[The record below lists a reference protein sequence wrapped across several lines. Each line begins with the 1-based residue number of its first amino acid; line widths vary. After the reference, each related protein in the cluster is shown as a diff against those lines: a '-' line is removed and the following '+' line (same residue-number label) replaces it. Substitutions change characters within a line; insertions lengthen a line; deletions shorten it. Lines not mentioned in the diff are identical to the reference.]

1 MIVTPLRSR
10 QNLSCMILRTFVYL
24 SLLFFALP
32 VKGAPPRPNIILVV
46 TDNLGYG
53 DIGCFGST
61 VNRTPVLDQMATE
74 GVKLTGFC
82 VGSSVC
88 TPSRAAF
95 MTGCYPA
102 RVSLEMSGTRRV
114 VLQPVAQKGLAPDEV
129 TIAEILRAAGYAT
142 HCIGK
147 WHLGDQL
154 PFLPTSQ
161 GFDGWLGVP
170 YSEDMIATTGPRLG
184 EMWPPVPLVRN
195 ETVIEAPVDPDML
208 TQRYTEE
215 AVQYIK
221 ANKEA
226 PFFLYLPHA
235 VPGSS
240 TTAFASPSF
249 RENSQN
255 GIYGACI
262 EELDW
267 SMGELMKCLKEE
279 GIDENTLVIW
289 TSDNG
294 AFQGGRE
301 LPVGQNT
308 PLRGTGGSAYEGGFR
323 VPCIARWPGQ
333 IAAGHETH
341 ELVTSMDLFPTL
353 AKLAGSG
360 PPENRKI
367 DGLDVWPILSGEDG
381 AKTPHETFL
390 YYRTSQL
397 RAVRSGK
404 WKLHLPVNLFA
415 HPPGT
420 RTVFA
425 KEELYDLEADKE
437 ETTDLATKYPEVVA
451 RLKVIADEAR
461 EELGDAGRLGREQRP
476 AGWIDN
482 VEAFRMPGL
491 PGTRACPTDAEAIVT
506 TNVGLAHFAED
517 SKEGWA
523 QTSAVALD
531 PEYSKKLFVSP
542 LEGTAVIHNTATDPD
557 GKKGAALKTSKEYGD
572 LELHAEFLISEGSNS
587 GIYLMGRYEVQIL
600 DSFGKSDAELGV
612 HDCGAIYERWNE
624 EEEDKEKRG
633 YEGSVPR
640 TNASRPPG
648 EWQSLDIR
656 FQAPRFDEKGA
667 KLSDATFLSV
677 FLNGVLIH
685 ENETCTGPTR
695 GGMAKEA
702 ALGPI
707 MIQGNHGPV
716 AVRNVWVRPLEE

>member
-1 MIVTPLRSR
+1 
-10 QNLSCMILRTFVYL
+10 MILRLT
-24 SLLFFALP
+24 LLFSILAAFSSAQAES
-32 VKGAPPRPNIILVV
+32 KPPRPNIILVV
-46 TDNLGYG
+46 ADNLGYG
-53 DIGCFGST
+53 DVGCFGST
-61 VNRTPVLDQMATE
+61 VNRTPVLDQMAAE
-74 GVKLTGFC
+74 GMKLTGFY

-129 TIAEILRAAGYAT
+129 TVAEILREAGYAT

-154 PFLPTSQ
+154 PFLPTRQ

-170 YSEDMIATTGPRLG
+170 YSEDMIATTAPRLG

-195 ETVIEAPVDPDML
+195 EEVIEAPVDPDTL
-208 TQRYTEE
+208 TQKYTEE
-215 AVQYIK
+215 AIRYIK
-221 ANKEA
+221 AHKEN

-240 TTAFASPSF
+240 RTAFASESF
-249 RENSQN
+249 CEKSEN

-279 GIDENTLVIW
+279 GIDENTLVVW

-294 AFQGGRE
+294 AFHGRRE
-301 LPVGQNT
+301 LPVGQNL

-323 VPCIARWPGQ
+323 VPCIARWPGR
-333 IAAGHETH
+333 IAAGKETQ
-341 ELVTSMDLFPTL
+341 ELVTSMDLLPTF

-367 DGLDVWPILSGEDG
+367 DGVDVWPLLSGEAG
-381 AKTPHETFL
+381 AKSPHDTFF

-404 WKLHLPVNLFA
+404 WKLHLPVNLLA
-415 HPPGT
+415 LNPGT
-420 RTVFA
+420 RNVFA
-425 KEELYDLEADKE
+425 KLELYDLEVDKE
-437 ETTDLATKYPEVVA
+437 EATNLAAEHPDVVA
-451 RLKVIADEAR
+451 RLMEIADRAR
-461 EELGDAGRLGREQRP
+461 DELGDVGRPGREQRP
-476 AGWIDN
+476 AGWVDN
-482 VEAFRMPGL
+482 VEAFRLPGL
-491 PGTRACPTDAEAIVT
+491 PATRACPTDAEPIVT
-506 TNVGLAHFAED
+506 TGVGLANFAEN
-517 SKEGWA
+517 STAGWA
-523 QTSAVALD
+523 ATSSVALD
-531 PEYSKKLFVSP
+531 PDNAKRLFVSP
-542 LEGTAVIHNTATDPD
+542 VEGSAVIHNTASEPA
-557 GKKGAALKTSKEYGD
+557 GKKGSALKTTKEYGD
-572 LELHAEFLISEGSNS
+572 FELHAEFLVSEGSNS

-600 DSFGKSDAELGV
+600 DSFGISDSELGV

-624 EEEDKEKRG
+624 NAEDRTKRG
-633 YEGSVPR
+633 YEGSVPK
-640 TNASRPPG
+640 TNASRPAG

-656 FQAPRFDEKGA
+656 FRAPRFDSGGK
-667 KLSDATFLSV
+667 KTSDATFESV
-677 FLNGVLIH
+677 KLNGVLIH
-685 ENETCTGPTR
+685 EDETCSGPTR
-695 GGMAKEA
+695 GGMGKEA
-702 ALGPI
+702 ALGPV

-716 AVRNVWVRPLEE
+716 ALRNVWVRGLAE